1 MGQGQEVH
9 ARKLIQMSMQQ
20 VGKKTLQYELIVC
33 FSILSLLFC
42 MPSLIFCIFT
52 LLSAYLRVKKSPW
65 VPEPRNIPLWD
76 MYVPVDS
83 KSILLIAVILS
94 SFSKVAHYL
103 RITVLLSKGKR
114 TSCPRSV
121 LQNLQLL
128 RLYWNYLFPPLLP
141 NESYLYVAVST
152 R

>member
-52 LLSAYLRVKKSPW
+52 LLSAYLRVKKSP
-65 VPEPRNIPLWD
+65 
-76 MYVPVDS
+76 
-83 KSILLIAVILS
+83 
-94 SFSKVAHYL
+94 
-103 RITVLLSKGKR
+103 
-114 TSCPRSV
+114 
-121 LQNLQLL
+121 
-128 RLYWNYLFPPLLP
+128 
-141 NESYLYVAVST
+141 
-152 R
+152 